1 MKYLTPK
8 KLKIIM
14 GMFFGTG
21 IWGMVYGLWDHQNFI
36 TLFGVI
42 NFCLGGFFGYR
53 LLTQGPKPEKSPEKR
68 KK

>member
-1 MKYLTPK
+1 MKWLAPK
-8 KLKIIM
+8 KLMVIM
-14 GMFFGTG
+14 GMFLGTG
-21 IWGMVYGLWDHQNFI
+21 AWGMVYGLWAHQNFI